1 MGGVLQAMT
10 VLNIILKLNQ
20 KIYREIILY
29 DCLGRIFKK
38 INVKKNPTCKV
49 CKI

>member
-20 KIYREIILY
+20 KIYKEIILY